1 MSVIIGSIS
10 INEFL
15 LVFFLSLFA
24 FVFGTFLGSILL
36 KHKFDLFRYG
46 SLKSMASEENQS
58 YVGNFALMVIWPSL
72 FLTLI
77 CDVFQLLN
85 QGQLIYVSILIIPL
99 YWIVR
104 FLQVVFMQ
112 RIKYIRWGFHIISCL
127 CSLAFG
133 VIVWK
138 FFIIRL
144 YEYGLPIGLP
154 LDEFRNAL
162 WFAIICLI
170 IKMIW
175 ELVSAACSEAK
186 LDMRTV
192 VQSGVTVDYEKFKE
206 KYDDFIEQCIEKY
219 SLSNIQKAQVKTLVY
234 ALIIYENYNRPR
246 LIRLAEHIVACL
258 RIKKAVTQGVAQFPA
273 DSYLSDKD
281 SIELRIKDILN
292 RWNGKDFIICN
303 EIVDTINNR
312 SDYLQTIEYIADI
325 ISEIEYGRKYR
336 EIVCTDSEEDSI
348 TSSRDTPKGIFD
360 SISDFIADGK
370 NQQAIGI
377 LQKLEEELTPLKEG
391 EFSDPLFELYSMLEI
406 AFEELG
412 DSNEAEVYK
421 EKAKKVV
428 LNKKLIS
435 SDANNASS
443 KK

>member
-1 MSVIIGSIS
+1 MKIYY
-10 INEFL
+10 F
-15 LVFFLSLFA
+15 
-24 FVFGTFLGSILL
+24 
-36 KHKFDLFRYG
+36 
-46 SLKSMASEENQS
+46 SLK
-58 YVGNFALMVIWPSL
+58 
-72 FLTLI
+72 
-77 CDVFQLLN
+77 
-85 QGQLIYVSILIIPL
+85 
-99 YWIVR
+99 
-104 FLQVVFMQ
+104 
-112 RIKYIRWGFHIISCL
+112 
-127 CSLAFG
+127 
-133 VIVWK
+133 
-138 FFIIRL
+138 
-144 YEYGLPIGLP
+144 
-154 LDEFRNAL
+154 
-162 WFAIICLI
+162 
-170 IKMIW
+170 
-175 ELVSAACSEAK
+175 
-186 LDMRTV
+186 
-192 VQSGVTVDYEKFKE
+192 
-206 KYDDFIEQCIEKY
+206 
-219 SLSNIQKAQVKTLVY
+219 
-234 ALIIYENYNRPR
+234 
-246 LIRLAEHIVACL
+246 
-258 RIKKAVTQGVAQFPA
+258 
-273 DSYLSDKD
+273 
-281 SIELRIKDILN
+281 
-292 RWNGKDFIICN
+292 
-303 EIVDTINNR
+303 NNR